1 MSETHLQDCAGQ
13 ESSSALRPGQ
23 LVVVG
28 TGIQWAGQTTLAA
41 RRAIELAEC
50 VLFAVADPWAARW
63 IRELNPSASS
73 LSYPRAGV
81 ARQDIYRSMVERILE
96 ELARGQRVCAVF
108 YGCPAVLTRPAHDA
122 VRLALAAG
130 HAASMLPGV
139 SFLDCLF
146 ADLALDPGEQGIQ
159 MFEAGDFL
167 LRARQQDPSSHLVL
181 SQIGLIANPYAFD
194 AGQQDLIRGSLQLLA
209 RRLLR
214 DYAEEHPVVVY
225 EAAALPGERPR
236 AERIALHELAKAE
249 VSGISTLYVAPRRV
263 AELDREMQAALAALR
278 RSAHEAVPSTGASPA
293 PNV

>member
-1 MSETHLQDCAGQ
+1 MSETQWQDRSGQ
-13 ESSSALRPGQ
+13 ESSSAHRLGQ

-41 RRAIELAEC
+41 RRAIELAER

-63 IRELNPSASS
+63 IRQLNATADS
-73 LSYPRAGV
+73 LSYPREGV
-81 ARQDIYRSMVERILE
+81 ARQDIYRAMVDRILA
-96 ELARGQRVCAVF
+96 ELASGQRVCAVF
-108 YGCPAVLTRPAHDA
+108 YGCPAVLTRPAHEA
-122 VRLALAAG
+122 IRRAREAG

-194 AGQQDLIRGSLQLLA
+194 PGKQDLIRGSLQLLV

-214 DYAEEHPVVVY
+214 DYAGEHPVVLY
-225 EAAALPGERPR
+225 EAASLPAERPR
-236 AERIALHELAKAE
+236 VERIALHELAKAE

-263 AELDREMQAALAALR
+263 AELDREMQAALEALR
-278 RSAHEAVPSTGASPA
+278 RVAHDTVSSAGDSPA
-293 PNV
+293 THL